1 MAPCEGISVRN
12 VALEML
18 PGGGSSSSQRNSTE
32 YLCGNALGLSG
43 FNCTGRPC
51 VGGTAIGE
59 CSGSAGGSG
68 PKGGGSGITNTG
80 AGGRAVRFMMSKYAL
95 IALLASLWIAF

>member
-1 MAPCEGISVRN
+1 MRN
-12 VALEML
+12 VALAML
-18 PGGGSSSSQRNSTE
+18 ATDGGSQRNSTE

-43 FNCTGRPC
+43 FDCTGRPC

-68 PKGGGSGITNTG
+68 PKGGSGSGGITTATG
-80 AGGRAVRFMMSKYAL
+80 AGGRVVRFMMSKYAL
-95 IALLASLWIAF
+95 VALMASVWVVF